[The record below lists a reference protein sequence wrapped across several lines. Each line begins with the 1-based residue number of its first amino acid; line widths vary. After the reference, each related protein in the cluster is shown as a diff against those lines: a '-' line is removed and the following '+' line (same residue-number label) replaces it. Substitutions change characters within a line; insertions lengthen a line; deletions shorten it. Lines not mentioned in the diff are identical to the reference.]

1 MRLTLASSSV
11 FSECCELLLML
22 LSVKCANGHI
32 CRVVA
37 KINVLLIRFYRN
49 FVSCFGFFFFFD
61 SHTRFVNVW
70 EMVMNAKL

>member
-1 MRLTLASSSV
+1 
-11 FSECCELLLML
+11 ML

-37 KINVLLIRFYRN
+37 KINVLLILFYRN
-49 FVSCFGFFFFFD
+49 FVSCFGFFFD

>member
-1 MRLTLASSSV
+1 MRLTLASSTV
-11 FSECCELLLML
+11 FSVSCELLLML

-49 FVSCFGFFFFFD
+49 FVSCFGFFLD

>member
-1 MRLTLASSSV
+1 
-11 FSECCELLLML
+11 ML

-49 FVSCFGFFFFFD
+49 FVSCFGFFSFFLIAIPGLLMYGK
-61 SHTRFVNVW
+61 W
-70 EMVMNAKL
+70 